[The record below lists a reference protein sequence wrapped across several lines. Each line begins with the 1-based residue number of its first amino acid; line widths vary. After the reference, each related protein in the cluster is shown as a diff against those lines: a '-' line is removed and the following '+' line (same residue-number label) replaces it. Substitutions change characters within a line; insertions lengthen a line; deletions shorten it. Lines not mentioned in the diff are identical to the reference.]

1 MKMKN
6 LLSGNL
12 LYVTIIIVAL
22 NISFN
27 AYAQKKPGNTQQTDA
42 IKLEYKY
49 LKETPIKYLSISKM
63 TQTMD
68 IQGQSMQNNINSVF
82 GCSIKA
88 TGKQDS
94 DLKLE
99 IKLDTLG
106 QVVESPMGT
115 AGGSVRDIQGKVINI
130 VISPDGRETD
140 ISEAE
145 KVIYT
150 VEGSGES
157 NVSQT
162 FMEFFPILP
171 IKPVKVGDT
180 WNIADSVASTNG
192 ATFTKNIV
200 NSTDKLEGIEN
211 IDGIECARIS
221 STLSGTM
228 IINTQNQGMD
238 VKMKGTY
245 TGSGI
250 LLFAIKEG
258 YFIKQTVISKVTG
271 NVEIAMPESV
281 TFPMVMDVNTVNE
294 VIK

>member
-1 MKMKN
+1 MKS
-6 LLSGNL
+6 LLHGKLTNAA
-12 LYVTIIIVAL
+12 IIVVTL
-22 NISFN
+22 NISFS

-49 LKETPIKYLSISKM
+49 LKETPVKYLSISKM
-63 TQTMD
+63 TQIMD
-68 IQGQSMQNNINSVF
+68 IQGQSMQNNISLVF

-88 TGKQDS
+88 MGKKDS

-106 QVVESPMGT
+106 RVVESPMGT
-115 AGGSVRDIQGKVINI
+115 SGGSVSDIQGKVINI

-145 KVIYT
+145 KVIYY

-171 IKPVKVGDT
+171 ANPVKIGDT
-180 WNIADSVASTNG
+180 WSTVDTVG
-192 ATFTKNIV
+192 GKTAATSIINLV
-200 NSTDKLEGIEN
+200 NSNDKLEGIEN

-228 IINTQNQGMD
+228 TINTQNQGMD
-238 VKMKGTY
+238 VLMKGTY
-245 TGSGI
+245 TGSAT

-258 YFIKQTVISKVTG
+258 YFIKQAVTTKVTG
-271 NVEIAMPESV
+271 SVEISSPESM
-281 TFPMVMDVNTVNE
+281 TFPLVMDVNTVNE
-294 VIK
+294 VKK

>member
-1 MKMKN
+1 MKN
-6 LLSGNL
+6 FKSGNL
-12 LYVTIIIVAL
+12 LNVTIVIVAL

-27 AYAQKKPGNTQQTDA
+27 ANGQKKPVNTQQTDA

-49 LKETPIKYLSISKM
+49 LKETPVKYLSISKM

-68 IQGQSMQNNINSVF
+68 IQGQSMQNNINEVF

-88 TGKQDS
+88 AGKTDS

-115 AGGSVRDIQGKVINI
+115 TGGSISDIQGKVINI
-130 VISPDGRETD
+130 SISPDGRETD

-145 KVIYT
+145 KIIYT

-157 NVSQT
+157 NISRT
-162 FMEFFPILP
+162 FLDFFPILP
-171 IKPVKVGDT
+171 DKPVKIGDT
-180 WNIADSVASTNG
+180 WNIVDNVADTTVASSIENV
-192 ATFTKNIV
+192 V
-200 NSTDKLEGIEN
+200 NSIDKLEAIEN

-228 IINTQNQGMD
+228 SIKIQNQGTD
-238 VKMKGTY
+238 ITMKGTF
-245 TGSGI
+245 TGNAT

-258 YFIKQTVISKVTG
+258 YFIKQVATSKMTG
-271 NVEIAMPESV
+271 NIEISTPESM
-281 TFPMVMDVNTVNE
+281 TFPLVMDVNTVNE
-294 VIK
+294 VKK